1 MTAPQVTFES
11 NYVHIRHEPGVSSS
25 ADEVRDA
32 LLRAIELC
40 GAHGFF
46 RILAEADEPLHHL
59 TREAVEAFVQRL
71 AFIPGLKVACCF
83 RRHTPDAMSQYYID
97 LARQHGTSV
106 RFFTDSDEALRW
118 LGAR

>member
-1 MTAPQVTFES
+1 MPAPLVTFES
-11 NYVHIRHEPGVSSS
+11 NFVHIRHEPGVTSTSE
-25 ADEVRDA
+25 EVRDA
-32 LLRAIELC
+32 LLSAIELC

-59 TREAVEAFVQRL
+59 TAQAVEAFVQRL

-83 RRHTPDAMSQYYID
+83 SRHTPNAMSEYYID
-97 LARQHGTSV
+97 LAKKKGTSV
-106 RFFTDSDEALRW
+106 RFFTDSEEALRW